1 MALKDP
7 DIYPQWSVHVWEE
20 MQGADG
26 EWFAD
31 CTCAG
36 CFDNEFEAFALYKSI
51 RLGNGIVEVD
61 LQKDTEDNYF
71 PVRHKDTAGEYIY

>member
-20 MQGADG
+20 IHGADG
-26 EWFAD
+26 EWFTD

-36 CFDNEFEAFALYKSI
+36 RFDNEFEAFALYKSI
-51 RLGNGIVEVD
+51 RLGNGIVEID
-61 LQKDTEDNYF
+61 LQKDTEDDYF